1 MCFGCWECTTDQ
13 SSLFLFLFLTH
24 DQGGACTSGGNARS
38 WAEANAAYDPEAAHI
53 VLSSCGVPV
62 LMYTWDVYLKVAFDV
77 NELVAYGCVGAEQ
90 VELSLAKGG
99 EEGGKG
105 GEGTVEGGEG
115 GEGGEGD
122 EGVKETRPSLEPRC
136 RTSLPSWTT
145 LSTRLLL
152 RDMRHFNMS
161 AAHIGDAGA
170 VAAVL
175 CSEAIE
181 TKHYHV
187 AVELEGKHTR
197 GMTVCDVREEV
208 FPPDQPQEAANV
220 YVAVGV
226 DAEALKAVY
235 AQAVFM
241 VQAVVEKG
249 GVE

>member
-1 MCFGCWECTTDQ
+1 
-13 SSLFLFLFLTH
+13 
-24 DQGGACTSGGNARS
+24 
-38 WAEANAAYDPEAAHI
+38 
-53 VLSSCGVPV
+53 
-62 LMYTWDVYLKVAFDV
+62 MYTWDVYLKVAFDV
-77 NELVAYGCVGAEQ
+77 DELVAYGCVGAEQ
-90 VELSLAKGG
+90 VELSLANGG

-115 GEGGEGD
+115 GEGG

>member
-1 MCFGCWECTTDQ
+1 
-13 SSLFLFLFLTH
+13 
-24 DQGGACTSGGNARS
+24 
-38 WAEANAAYDPEAAHI
+38 
-53 VLSSCGVPV
+53 
-62 LMYTWDVYLKVAFDV
+62 MYTWDVYLKVAFDV
-77 NELVAYGCVGAEQ
+77 VELMAYGCVGAEQ
-90 VELSLAKGG
+90 VELNLAEGG
-99 EEGGKG
+99 E
-105 GEGTVEGGEG
+105 EGGEG
-115 GEGGEGD
+115 GEGGKGDEGGEAG
-122 EGVKETRPSLEPRC
+122 EGVKETRPSSEPSC
-136 RTSLPSWTT
+136 RASLPSWTT
-145 LSTRLLL
+145 LSIRLLL

-175 CSEAIE
+175 CSKAVE

-235 AQAVFM
+235 AQAVFS
-241 VQAVVEKG
+241 VPAVVEK
-249 GVE
+249 VV